1 MTNDKRA
8 RYVPKLPKKEI
19 NIDEEIQKKK
29 LDLQKKSE
37 SIKEKIEIRDN
48 KERENIFEKIR
59 IDLDK
64 IEEELEKNGKNKEY
78 IKLSQFI
85 RFYKLVE
92 KENFDVK
99 EKKEIENFIKKQKEE
114 REIAV
119 KFYNYIEQNIMK
131 NSEGDEKELNKTK
144 FDLISKYLKYKN
156 GEERIREKVLK

>member
-37 SIKEKIEIRDN
+37 SVKEKIEIRDK

-92 KENFDVK
+92 KEHFDVK

-119 KFYNYIEQNIMK
+119 KFYDYIEQNIMK

>member
-37 SIKEKIEIRDN
+37 SVKEKIEIRDK

-99 EKKEIENFIKKQKEE
+99 EKKEIENLIKKQKEE

-119 KFYNYIEQNIMK
+119 KFYDYIEQNIMK

>member
-37 SIKEKIEIRDN
+37 SVKEKIEIRDK

-78 IKLSQFI
+78 IKLSQ
-85 RFYKLVE
+85 LVE

-119 KFYNYIEQNIMK
+119 KFYDYIEQNIMK